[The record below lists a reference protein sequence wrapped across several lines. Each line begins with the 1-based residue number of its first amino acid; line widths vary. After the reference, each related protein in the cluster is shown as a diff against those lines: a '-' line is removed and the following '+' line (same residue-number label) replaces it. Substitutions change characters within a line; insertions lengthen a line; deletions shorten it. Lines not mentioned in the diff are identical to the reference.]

1 MRGFKMINLFNS
13 KKINVFNGKNG
24 KIAFYNKNIEFV
36 FLEKLM
42 ILICF
47 KNKEQIRLDYSS
59 KEEAQKDF
67 NDLIEVLK

>member
-1 MRGFKMINLFNS
+1 MINLFNS

-24 KIAFYNKNIEFV
+24 KIAFYKKNIEFV

-67 NDLIEVLK
+67 YDLIETLK

>member
-1 MRGFKMINLFNS
+1 MINLFNS

-24 KIAFYNKNIEFV
+24 KIVFYKKNIEFV

>member
-1 MRGFKMINLFNS
+1 MINLFNS

-67 NDLIEVLK
+67 NDLIEVLKMKEG

>member
-1 MRGFKMINLFNS
+1 MINLFNS